1 MTMPSKLI
9 TSEFLLWAELLLLWS
24 AVSYG
29 ASADPLRGETE
40 EFHWKSWSWLLALRA
55 AAAGVLSYA
64 LVQSVM
70 LFLFLILITLAQPL
84 LRYRLHMRWIAE
96 VECLWII
103 SQITLSLVFIRH
115 YHFVSRWSPSFLS
128 KAQASALCIVGSALL
143 LVVRGGTYIVR
154 GILKKAGTLPL
165 RKVSSGMDPP
175 VHLVL
180 TPQDVDVK
188 ELNRGRLI
196 GNLERI
202 VLTLVVTAGSY
213 SALAFLVAAKGLIRS
228 EEFEKSRDFTE
239 YFLVGSL
246 SSVLIALC
254 AGLALR
260 YALLTLWPDLV
271 GFQMQS

>member
-1 MTMPSKLI
+1 MPSKLI